1 MPPAELHRIRARLL
15 GVLWAAAGVSVAC
28 NVLAAQPTWV
38 GRGVAA
44 WPPIAL
50 LLVVEVLA
58 RSPLPAGRWRWL
70 AISGAGS
77 VAGVA
82 ALASFTHMQAVA
94 TRVGESPLVASL
106 FPLSVDGLAVV
117 ASVALVETNRR
128 RPTAPDPEP
137 ASVVVPVDQAE
148 VDPQP
153 VARGDRPTVGAV
165 FVPPVVGAKSPVL
178 NGSGPSTINTT
189 EQRTNP

>member
-1 MPPAELHRIRARLL
+1 MAPSELRTVRRRLL

-28 NVLAAQPTWV
+28 NILAAEASWV

-58 RSPLPAGRWRWL
+58 RSPLPAGGWRWL
-70 AISGAGS
+70 AVGGAGS
-77 VAGVA
+77 VAAVA
-82 ALASFTHMQAVA
+82 ALASFTHMQSVA
-94 TRVGESPLVASL
+94 TQVGESPLVAAL

-128 RPTAPDPEP
+128 TTQPPPAEP
-137 ASVVVPVDQAE
+137 VPVEADDVQADE
-148 VDPQP
+148 VSPGPPRGGRP
-153 VARGDRPTVGAV
+153 VAVGSRV
-165 FVPPVVGAKSPVL
+165 FVPPVVGADSPVL
-178 NGSGPSTINTT
+178 NGSGSINHQST
-189 EQRTNP
+189 